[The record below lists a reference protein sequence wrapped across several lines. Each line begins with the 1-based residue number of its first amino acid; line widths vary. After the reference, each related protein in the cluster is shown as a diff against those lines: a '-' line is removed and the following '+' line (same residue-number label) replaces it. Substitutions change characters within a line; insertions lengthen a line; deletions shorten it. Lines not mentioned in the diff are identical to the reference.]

1 MAGGGSIQGMA
12 TILRNNKQLLRKR
25 NTFRRGFGYGKLR
38 KEYRK
43 YAKEGLESEPI
54 SQKELSAIRQKI
66 IKQKRKENMLSGII
80 LVLVVS
86 LAVAFSYKMYKNLEE
101 YQVKENEVFLEGN
114 TNKYLFYIKDGDKW
128 LEKGRYHNAIFQ
140 YTLAKE
146 IYPAEYDIS
155 YRLALAYGA
164 RCKYEQLDCEK
175 GKEILNDLRDRFPE
189 KNELW
194 TLKDYFN

>member
-1 MAGGGSIQGMA
+1 MTGGGSIQGMA

-25 NTFRRGFGYGKLR
+25 NTFRRGFGFGKLR

-43 YAKEGLESEPI
+43 YAEGRLESEPI

-66 IKQKRKENMLSGII
+66 IRQKRKENMLSGII
-80 LVLVVS
+80 LVLVAS

-114 TNKYLFYIKDGDKW
+114 TNKYLFYIEDGDKW

-146 IYPAEYDIS
+146 IYPTEFDVN
-155 YRLALAYGA
+155 YRLALAYGGK
-164 RCKYEQLDCEK
+164 CKYEKSGCEE
-175 GKEILNDLRDRFPE
+175 GRAILEDLRDRFPE
-189 KNELW
+189 KSELW
-194 TLKDYFN
+194 KLRDYFY